1 MSLLQLKLP
10 NDYLFTQKAITKQW
24 IIHIKKNNLLAA
36 SINLL
41 YNSKVITGMGSMR
54 KYCLR
59 APHTMFM
66 SSYADKL
73 TESLSGIR
81 KMQ

>member
-1 MSLLQLKLP
+1 M
-10 NDYLFTQKAITKQW
+10 Y
-24 IIHIKKNNLLAA
+24 KNYNLLAA
-36 SINLL
+36 SMNLL

-59 APHTMFM
+59 APHTMFI

-73 TESLSGIR
+73 TDSLSRI
-81 KMQ
+81 KKKK